1 MAKQTIG
8 EFLATLRKA
17 NGYTQQEV
25 ADRLGISNRT
35 LSGWECNNVLP
46 DILLLPALGELYGV
60 TVDEIL
66 AGERKEKNNDVAL
79 SDMTARRVLKSKLA
93 RFSVQS
99 WILLGI
105 IFAGLTL
112 AAICACIEAIKVSW
126 DVFPWWRVL
135 LVGIVPVV
143 VCFAILLAYWKGAE
157 LFADDACEEYATYC
171 LLLRKKLANCLF
183 VISAVNVLA
192 TIAVAVALFS
202 TAFSKDKVSGS
213 GIVACIVF
221 GVVAIALFVSG
232 WLLYRHALVKFG
244 GKAAYH
250 SIQKDRQYFWS
261 VAFWGLFPLVLSLVL
276 VTVTAFDC
284 LYLEEN
290 TTIYENSSIDEFIKY
305 LETYEGLGKEYQFP
319 LSELAKTAKAGDEFD
334 LGDGFMAVY
343 DGYTFTISNEQI
355 VIFDGSDTEIKI
367 VPFSMKIPR
376 VLMIEEERTISFF
389 NVRYWYY
396 SGGPFRIDAISRN
409 VYFDHYSFR
418 RTDDSI
424 AYIHIVTHDYS
435 LVGYSVAFAVIA
447 ADVFV
452 CAALC
457 VGKRNK
463 YAVKL

>member
-1 MAKQTIG
+1 MVKQTIG

-46 DILLLPALGELYGV
+46 DILLLPALAELYGV

-66 AGERKEKNNDVAL
+66 AGERKEKNSDVAL
-79 SDMTARRVLKSKLA
+79 SDTTARRVLKSKIA
-93 RFSVQS
+93 RFSMQS

-105 IFAGLTL
+105 IISGIALVAT
-112 AAICACIEAIKVSW
+112 CAFIEAAKVSW
-126 DVFPWWRVL
+126 VGFPWWRVL
-135 LVGIVPVV
+135 LVGIVPVI

-157 LFADDACEEYATYC
+157 LFVDDASENYGTYC

-183 VISAVNVLA
+183 VIAAVNVLGA
-192 TIAVAVALFS
+192 IVVAVALFI

-213 GIVACIVF
+213 GIVACIAL
-221 GVVAIALFVSG
+221 GVVAIALFALG
-232 WLLYRHALVKFG
+232 WLLYKHALVRFG
-244 GKAAYH
+244 GVAAYH
-250 SIQKDRQYFWS
+250 FIQKDRRYFWT
-261 VAFWGLFPLVLSLVL
+261 VAFWGLFPFVLSVVL
-276 VTVTAFDC
+276 ATVTAFGC
-284 LYLEEN
+284 LYLEEK

-305 LETYEGLGKEYQFP
+305 LETYESIGKEYQFP

-343 DGYTFTISNEQI
+343 DGYTFTIRNEQI
-355 VIFDGSDTEIKI
+355 IIFDGSDTEIKM

-376 VLMIEEERTISFF
+376 ILMIEEDRTISFF

-396 SGGPFRIDAISRN
+396 SGGPFRNDALSRN
-409 VYFDHYSFR
+409 VYYDHYSFM
-418 RTDDSI
+418 RTDESI
-424 AYIHIVTHDYS
+424 AYIRIVTHNYS
-435 LVGYSVAFAVIA
+435 MVGYSIAFAVIA
-447 ADVFV
+447 ADLIV